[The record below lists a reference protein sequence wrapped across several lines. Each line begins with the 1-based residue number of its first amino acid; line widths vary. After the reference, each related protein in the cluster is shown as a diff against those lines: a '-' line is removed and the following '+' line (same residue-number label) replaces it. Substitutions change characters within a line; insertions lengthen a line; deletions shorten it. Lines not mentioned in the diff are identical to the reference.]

1 MDKKLFV
8 IVIAIVASLIST
20 FVSILMQR
28 RDLNPTTKRLLWIS
42 FAAGVVTLVAISM
55 LVLSR

>member
-8 IVIAIVASLIST
+8 IAIGACLIST

-28 RDLNPTTKRLLWIS
+28 RDVNPTAKRLLWIS
-42 FAAGVVTLVAISM
+42 LAAGVVAPVAVSI